1 MRFIYL
7 FLLIGLVGCAT
18 STGQSNSDE
27 MKEEQ
32 EFQEMMQKIQTLNQT
47 SQLLFMQ
54 VKIRQPHIGFQL
66 VRQLKTTRN

>member
-32 EFQEMMQKIQTLNQT
+32 EFQEMMQKTQETAELSTETQKKATEKEAQIVNQT
-47 SQLLFMQ
+47 
-54 VKIRQPHIGFQL
+54 ID
-66 VRQLKTTRN
+66 